1 MKKPIVSAS
10 QTASCYFRTSIQ
22 PPHRK
27 ALVQITEWCNLHC
40 AHCFVSAGRYG
51 DTMSLESIRDIL
63 VPRLKECRVV
73 SVTLT
78 GGEPFAHQDII
89 EIVSL
94 YKGAGMKVGIC
105 TNATHISED

>member
-10 QTASCYFRTSIQ
+10 QTASCYFRTSVQ

-63 VPRLKECRVV
+63 LPRLKECRVV
-73 SVTLT
+73 NVTLT
-78 GGEPFAHQDII
+78 GDEPFAHQYII